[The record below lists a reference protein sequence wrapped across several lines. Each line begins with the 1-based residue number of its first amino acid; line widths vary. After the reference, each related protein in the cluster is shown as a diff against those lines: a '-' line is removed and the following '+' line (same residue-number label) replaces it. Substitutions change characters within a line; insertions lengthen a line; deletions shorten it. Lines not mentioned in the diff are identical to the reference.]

1 MARRYREHPSL
12 TRSLVLTMAS
22 PAQLIVFRIQE
33 ALQDF
38 SGTRWPA
45 SELVRHINEGQ
56 RFIVTRRPDL
66 KATHVTFA
74 CVAGARQTIPATAML
89 LMDVGENA
97 SGRKSAITKV
107 DRKLLD
113 ATAPNWLSL
122 PGASVIEH
130 FTHDLAESRDF
141 MVYPP
146 ARAGVEVTLNV
157 ANYPTDVPAPAA
169 PGRTFS
175 TASGNTDLPAGWESA
190 LINFGLFR
198 AYSKDAEFGGN
209 AELAASYF
217 GLVQAE
223 VGEQAQASAIAAPK
237 E

>member
-1 MARRYREHPSL
+1 
-12 TRSLVLTMAS
+12 MAS
-22 PAQLIVFRIQE
+22 PAQLIVLRIQE
-33 ALQDF
+33 ALQDI

-74 CVAGARQTIPATAML
+74 CVAGARQTIPGSAML

-97 SGRKSAITKV
+97 TGRKSAITQV

-113 ATAPNWLSL
+113 ATVPSWQSL
-122 PGASVIEH
+122 PAASVIEH
-130 FTHDLAESRDF
+130 FMHELAEARDF

-146 ARAGVEVTLNV
+146 ARAGVEITLNLAV
-157 ANYPTDVPAPAA
+157 FPTDVPAPAA
-169 PGRTFS
+169 PGRQFT
-175 TASGNTDLPAGWESA
+175 TVSGNTDLPADWESA
-190 LINFGLFR
+190 LINFALFR

-209 AELAASYF
+209 ADLAASHF
-217 GLVQAE
+217 GLVQAA
-223 VGEQAQASAIAAPK
+223 VGEQSQSSAAAAPR

>member
-1 MARRYREHPSL
+1 MA
-12 TRSLVLTMAS
+12 T
-22 PAQLIVFRIQE
+22 PAQLIVLRIQE

-66 KATHVTFA
+66 KATQVTFNCA
-74 CVAGARQTIPATAML
+74 AGARQTIPDTAML

-97 SGRKSAITKV
+97 TGRKAAITKV

-113 ATAPNWLSL
+113 ATVPNWLSL
-122 PGASVIEH
+122 PAAGVVEH
-130 FTHDLAESRDF
+130 YTHDLAESRDF

-146 ARAGVEVTLNV
+146 ARAGLQITLNV
-157 ANYPTDVPAPAA
+157 AEFPTDVPEPTA
-169 PGRTFS
+169 PGRLFT
-175 TASGNTDLPAGWESA
+175 TVGGNTDLPADWESA
-190 LINFGLFR
+190 LINYGLFR
-198 AYSKDAEFGGN
+198 AYSKDAEAGGN
-209 AELAASYF
+209 AALAATYF
-217 GLVQAE
+217 GLAKADL
-223 VGEQAQASAIAAPK
+223 GEQLQSSAVAAPR